1 MVLVVGRRLVRG
13 TDDGFGRTD
22 GRLQLGELALGLIE
36 PISERAHER
45 IELAN
50 EPVLKGELDLEV
62 LEALGC

>member
-1 MVLVVGRRLVRG
+1 MFLVVRRRLVGRS
-13 TDDGFGRTD
+13 DDRLGRAD
-22 GRLQLGELALGLIE
+22 GGLELGELALGLIE
-36 PISERAHER
+36 PISERANES

>member
-1 MVLVVGRRLVRG
+1 MFLVVRRRLVG
-13 TDDGFGRTD
+13 GSDDRLGRAD
-22 GRLQLGELALGLIE
+22 GRLELGELALGLIE
-36 PISERAHER
+36 SITERTNEC